1 MDAEFEAVKEL
12 GLRFHGFRGCMPV
25 MEGNLPAE
33 MKERLGIDAGSL
45 VESYDDILD
54 SCDRTFQKYHD
65 DSRFSMSRV
74 GVGPTT
80 VVFENPEFM
89 KELKKMADN
98 RGGLCHTHLHPR
110 PDEIKKC
117 GELYNCRPH
126 QWLEEIGWIDKM
138 YLCPYQP
145 S

>member
-1 MDAEFEAVKEL
+1 
-12 GLRFHGFRGCMPV
+12 

-126 QWLEEIGWIDKM
+126 QWLEEIGWIDKNVSFAISAVIM
-138 YLCPYQP
+138 QKNWIL
-145 S
+145 

>member
-1 MDAEFEAVKEL
+1 MGWLLYSYGAWENMEEEDVKAAARLATAELLMTGCTTSMDFMYFFPHGKHDLMDAEFEAVKEL

-80 VVFENPEFM
+80 VVFENPELRF
-89 KELKKMADN
+89 
-98 RGGLCHTHLHPR
+98 HLF
-110 PDEIKKC
+110 
-117 GELYNCRPH
+117 
-126 QWLEEIGWIDKM
+126 
-138 YLCPYQP
+138 
-145 S
+145 